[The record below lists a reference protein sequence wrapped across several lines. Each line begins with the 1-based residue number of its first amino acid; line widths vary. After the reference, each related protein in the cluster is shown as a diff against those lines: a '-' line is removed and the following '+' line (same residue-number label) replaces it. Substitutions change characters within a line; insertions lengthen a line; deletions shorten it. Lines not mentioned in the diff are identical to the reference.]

1 MLQKKTQVYLLLS
14 KSHYLEKLGSTYKSI
29 EKKFKILKNNKMK
42 SGNDLVERFSYDIF
56 YIRKNIK
63 KYMPDM
69 IIVLGDRYE
78 MLAAPISAAP
88 FRIPVIHLYG
98 GAVTEG
104 ATLDELSRHAITK
117 LSHSHFVLHEK
128 YKQRIINSLGE
139 EKWRVKTVG
148 MHALS
153 EMINLKLFHK
163 KKIEKNLI

>member
-1 MLQKKTQVYLLLS
+1 MSKKTQVYLLLS

-29 EKKFKILKNNKMK
+29 EKKFKTLKNNKMK
-42 SGNDLVERFSYDIF
+42 SGNDLVERFSYDIL

-104 ATLDELSRHAITK
+104 ASLDELSRHAITK
-117 LSHSHFVLHEK
+117 
-128 YKQRIINSLGE
+128 
-139 EKWRVKTVG
+139 
-148 MHALS
+148 
-153 EMINLKLFHK
+153 
-163 KKIEKNLI
+163 